1 MARLPREMGM
11 SQSAENQGAPVVLR
25 EEIEP
30 GKQDGAAGWAGR
42 GLAVICTALGLFQF
56 YAAGRRPMLGVIQF
70 AIHLAFAL
78 SIILWAHPLKKSGS
92 PRRVPIYDLACIGL
106 AAAAAIYVMVNAMP
120 IMEFTYVENRLDLI
134 LGTALLLLVLE
145 ASRRSLGLVFPVLVG
160 LSILYALFGYWIPGQ
175 FGHEGFSWD
184 IIVRNLY
191 VTPQGF
197 WGIMLQIS
205 SSILAIFLIFGA
217 VLLKTGGGEAFLDIA
232 FLASAKARGGPA
244 KVAAV
249 ASGLFGMISGSAVAN
264 AATVGTFTIP
274 LMRRAGFSKEFAAAT
289 EAVAGTGGMIMPPI
303 MGAGAFLIAEFLGI
317 SYAKVAWAAVLPA
330 LLYYA
335 GLLYS
340 VHLEA
345 IKHSFATIPMEEERV
360 IRSRLTLKKVALPLL
375 PVGLLIYAFTTG
387 YTVQMGAYWASVIAL
402 GLTFF
407 MVESR
412 GFGPC
417 VREVGQTALKSME
430 AAGKAIAE
438 IAVLL
443 ASAQIVVSMLGL
455 TGLAVKFSDLLV
467 SIGQQNM
474 VGTLLLAMVVL
485 IILGMGIPPTA
496 VYVLGGSIVA
506 PALTG
511 LGLKPLPA
519 HLFTFYFACL
529 GAITPPVCAAVY
541 VTSSLA
547 ESNWWK
553 SGWLAVRLGLAG
565 FIVPFMFIYNQSL
578 LLSGSLWEIL
588 HAAAAAFLGVYFLAT
603 FAVGYFGGPIGW
615 TRRFLMAIAGILLIH
630 PGIVTDLAG
639 LGVGVLVYL
648 SQRFVRRAGGGA
660 E

>member
-1 MARLPREMGM
+1 MLQQEPTERVMPD
-11 SQSAENQGAPVVLR
+11 LR
-25 EEIEP
+25 EEIDPAKRETLT
-30 GKQDGAAGWAGR
+30 GWAAR
-42 GLAVICTALGLFQF
+42 GFAVVCTAFGVFQF
-56 YAAGRRPMLGVIQF
+56 YTAGRRPMLGVIQF

-78 SIILWAHPLKKSGS
+78 TIVLWAHPLRKSK
-92 PRRVPIYDLACIGL
+92 PRRTVPVYDLVCIAVAI
-106 AAAAAIYVMVNAMP
+106 AAAVYAILHAMP
-120 IMEFTYVENRLDLI
+120 IMDFSYVESNLDLV
-134 LGTALLLLVLE
+134 LGVSLLLLVLE

-160 LSILYALFGYWIPGQ
+160 LSILYALFGRWVPGQ

-184 IIVRNLY
+184 LIVRNLY

-205 SSILAIFLIFGA
+205 ATLLAIFLIFGA

-232 FLASAKARGGPA
+232 FLASARTRGGPA

-249 ASGLFGMISGSAVAN
+249 ASGLFGTISGSAVAN
-264 AATVGTFTIP
+264 AATIGTFTIP

-317 SYAKVAWAAVLPA
+317 SYVKVAWAAIMPA

-335 GLLYS
+335 GLIVS
-340 VHLEA
+340 IHLEA
-345 IKHSFATIPMEEERV
+345 VKNDFRTVPAEEERL
-360 IRSRLTLKKVALPLL
+360 ILSRLTPKKVFLPLI
-375 PVGLLIYAFTTG
+375 PVGALIFAFSTG
-387 YTVQMGAYWASVIAL
+387 YTVQFGAYWASILAIAL
-402 GLTFF
+402 TIF
-407 MVESR
+407 MVEAR
-412 GFGPC
+412 GIGPRLLA
-417 VREVGQTALKSME
+417 VLRITLKSME
-430 AAGKAIAE
+430 AAGKSIAE

-474 VGTLLLAMVVL
+474 VATLILAMVVL
-485 IILGMGIPPTA
+485 LILGMGIPPTA
-496 VYVLGGSIVA
+496 VYVLGGSIVV
-506 PALTG
+506 PALAA

-519 HLFTFYFACL
+519 HLFVFYWSCL

-547 ESNWWK
+547 DSNWWR

-565 FIVPFMFIYNQSL
+565 FIVPYMFVYSESL
-578 LLSGSLWEIL
+578 LLSGSLFDIL
-588 HAAAAAFLGVYFLAT
+588 YAAVPAFAGVFCLGT
-603 FAVGYFGGPIGW
+603 FAVGYFAGPIGW
-615 TRRFLMAIAGILLIH
+615 GRRSLMAMAGVMLIQ
-630 PGIVTDLAG
+630 PGIATDLMGLTLAG
-639 LGVGVLVYL
+639 LVYL
-648 SQRFVRRAGGGA
+648 SQRFGLGMRKGA
-660 E
+660 RDARPAA

>member
-1 MARLPREMGM
+1 MPPRDA
-11 SQSAENQGAPVVLR
+11 SSSPVPDLR
-25 EEIEP
+25 EEVDPTKRESIS
-30 GKQDGAAGWAGR
+30 GWSAR
-42 GLAVICTALGLFQF
+42 VLSVICIASGVFHF
-56 YAAGRRPMLGVIQF
+56 YAAGTRPMLSIIQF

-78 SIILWAHPLKKSGS
+78 TIVLWSHPIRKSKA
-92 PRRVPIYDLACIGL
+92 PRVVPVYDLVCIG
-106 AAAAAIYVMVNAMP
+106 AALVSCVYVMLHAFP
-120 IMEFTYVENRLDLI
+120 IMDFSYVEIRMDLV
-134 LGTALLLLVLE
+134 LGTALILLTLE

-160 LSILYALFGYWIPGQ
+160 LSICYALFGHWIPGQ

-184 IIVRNLY
+184 LIVRNLY
-191 VTPQGF
+191 LTPQGF
-197 WGIMLQIS
+197 WGVMLQIS
-205 SSILAIFLIFGA
+205 ATLLAIFLIFGS
-217 VLLKTGGGEAFLDIA
+217 VLLKAGGGEAFLDLA
-232 FLASAKARGGPA
+232 FLASARTRGGPA
-244 KVAAV
+244 KVAVV

-264 AATVGTFTIP
+264 AATIGTFTIP
-274 LMRRAGFSKEFAAAT
+274 LMKRAGFTREFAAAT
-289 EAVAGTGGMIMPPI
+289 EAVAGTGGQIMPPI

-330 LLYYA
+330 LLFYA
-335 GLLYS
+335 GLLFS

-345 IKHSFATIPMEEERV
+345 IKHNFAAIPMEEERL
-360 IRSRLTLKKVALPLL
+360 IRARLTVKKVALPLL
-375 PVGLLIYAFTTG
+375 PVGLLIYAFSTG
-387 YTVQMGAYWASVIAL
+387 YTVQMGAYWASLVAL
-402 GLTFF
+402 GLTIFL
-407 MVESR
+407 VERR
-412 GFGPC
+412 GLGP
-417 VREVGQTALKSME
+417 RLLEVGTITLKSME

-474 VGTLLLAMVVL
+474 VATLILAMVVL

-496 VYVLGGSIVA
+496 VYVLGGSIVV
-506 PALTG
+506 PALHE

-565 FIVPFMFIYNQSL
+565 FIVPFMFIYSQSL
-578 LLSGSLWEIL
+578 LLSGSVWEIL
-588 HAAAAAFLGVYFLAT
+588 QAAVPAFLGVYFLAT
-603 FAVGYFGGPIGW
+603 FAIGYFAGPIGW
-615 TRRFLMAIAGILLIH
+615 ARRMAMAIAGVLLIH
-630 PGIVTDLAG
+630 PNLATDLVG
-639 LGVGVLVYL
+639 LGIAGAMYV
-648 SQRFVRRAGGGA
+648 SQRMGKTREEAKA
-660 E
+660 